1 MLRNILVVRFIFH
14 RRSLEDFKIGLSLI
28 YNAPIRILF
37 RKWLMI
43 MVWCLLNWEILAFR
57 LNEYDS
63 VFPFWQFS
71 FLVRQ
76 VYQYYQWHSIS
87 WVLLFDYYVV
97 VNHWSFWFL
106 HYLVEQLLF
115 CIVNWVE
122 VCNFTQSH
130 DSLLSRMEIKG

>member
-57 LNEYDS
+57 LNEYDL

-71 FLVRQ
+71 FLVRR

-97 VNHWSFWFL
+97 ANHWSFWFL
-106 HYLVEQLLF
+106 HYLVKQLLF

-122 VCNFTQSH
+122 VCNFKQSH
-130 DSLLSRMEIKG
+130 DNLLSRMEIKG